1 MTPEQVRERK
11 AALDHIG
18 RELKRQQDHLAVEY
32 QHLRLDCAHPAVRI
46 CSFPIGDD
54 GTYCPDCGKAT

>member
-32 QHLRLDCAHPAVRI
+32 QHLRLDCEHPSRHEAY
-46 CSFPIGDD
+46 SYGDS
-54 GTYCPDCGKAT
+54 GTYCPDCGKST